1 MLNRGH
7 FIRVMLYLF
16 IEEYRIEHHVL
27 MKWENYQKA
36 GEIFKIMIDLCEKM
50 GDVFTIKGLLGL
62 AFTFYSIEN
71 EKAKKLLYQL
81 QQISHCEAWKRDDYW
96 EASIFES
103 TYEEMANFSVQ
114 KGETQAETLLRENNI
129 IFSQLA
135 SYCHYM
141 LMLGCTSKS
150 VRRIVGRFCRLYE
163 MSDDQNR
170 DLSKMISNTTRQ
182 IKEAQLIK
190 TVAP

>member
-1 MLNRGH
+1 M
-7 FIRVMLYLF
+7 
-16 IEEYRIEHHVL
+16 
-27 MKWENYQKA
+27 
-36 GEIFKIMIDLCEKM
+36 
-50 GDVFTIKGLLGL
+50 FTIKGLLGL

-81 QQISHCEAWKRDDYW
+81 PQISHSEVWKREDYW

-103 TYEEMANFSVQ
+103 TYEEMANFSIQ
-114 KGETQAETLLRENNI
+114 KGETQAETLLREKNI

-150 VRRIVGRFCRLYE
+150 VRKIVARYCRLYE

-170 DLSKMISNTTRQ
+170 DLSKMISNTTKQ
-182 IKEAQLIK
+182 IKETALLKSTAMSNIL
-190 TVAP
+190 A